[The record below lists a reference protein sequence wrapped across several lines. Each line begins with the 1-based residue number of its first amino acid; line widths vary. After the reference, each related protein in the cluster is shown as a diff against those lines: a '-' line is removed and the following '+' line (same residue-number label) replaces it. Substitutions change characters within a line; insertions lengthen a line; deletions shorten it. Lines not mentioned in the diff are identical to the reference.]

1 MTKDKKSNQFNATNE
16 RVKYKYRQ
24 HLRRIGQKDEKTIL
38 ASLKHV
44 RDFELFIDFRG
55 FEFFN
60 ADVADKYIQ
69 AMFSAELSL
78 SYITD
83 NIRALKDFLNWLERQ
98 RGYRSKVDYNHIDY
112 LNISKNQ
119 RREAKSGLYQKS
131 YSYEQI
137 IKAIRNMSA
146 KNDREMRDKAMVSL
160 QALCALRISE
170 LRTVKLQNLIDED
183 GTYFIHV
190 SPKNMQVK
198 FAKTRQV
205 VFVPLPEDIVGNV
218 IHWRDSLIKLGFKQS
233 DPLFPAITSSFNER
247 NLFESQLQTNGIK
260 SGTTIRNIFKAC
272 FKNAGF
278 EYLKPHS
285 FRKTIVRY
293 AQTQSPEFLNAVRQ
307 NLGHSSIDTTLSS
320 YGQLSDLDQR
330 RIISKT
336 KACVQMN
343 KSGI

>member
-1 MTKDKKSNQFNATNE
+1 MTKDKKPNQFNAPNE

-38 ASLKHV
+38 AALKHL
-44 RDFELFIDFRG
+44 RDFELFINFNG
-55 FEFFN
+55 FECFN

-83 NIRALKDFLNWLERQ
+83 NIRTLKDFLNWLERQ
-98 RGYRSKVDYNHIDY
+98 RGYRSKIDYNHIDY

-119 RREAKSGLYQKS
+119 RREAKAGLYQKS
-131 YSYEQI
+131 YSYDQI
-137 IKAIRNMSA
+137 IKAIRNMPA
-146 KNDREMRDKAMVSL
+146 ENDREMRDKAMVSL
-160 QALCALRISE
+160 HALCTLRISE
-170 LRTVKLQNLIDED
+170 LRTVKLQNLIEED

-205 VFVPLPEDIVGNV
+205 VFVPLPQDIIDNV
-218 IHWRDSLIKLGFKQS
+218 IQWRDHLMKLDFKPS
-233 DPLFPAITSSFNER
+233 DPLLPTVKSSFNEK
-247 NLFESQLQTNGIK
+247 NLFDNTLLTSGIK
-260 SGTTIRNIFKAC
+260 SDTTIRNVFKTC

-278 EYLKPHS
+278 EYLNPHS
-285 FRKTIVRY
+285 FRKTLARY

-330 RIISKT
+330 RIISNAAKT
-336 KACVQMN
+336 
-343 KSGI
+343 I